1 MEITIDMIKELREK
15 TGCGIMD
22 CKTALKNANGDFDI
36 ALEELRAKG
45 LQKAEK
51 RVNRE
56 ASEGRVEVYIHSEG
70 RLVVVVEINSET
82 DFVAKSDSFLELC
95 HEVALQIA
103 ASSPKFVSVE
113 EIPAEVIEAEK
124 DAVAARVREEGK
136 PEAIIPKI
144 VEGYMKKYLDE
155 NVLLN
160 QKYIRDENKTI
171 ADLVNDKVAA
181 LGERIVI
188 RRFIRYE
195 LGETTRH
202 LEEEEEAAE

>member
-1 MEITIDMIKELREK
+1 MEITIEMIKELREK

-103 ASSPKFVSVE
+103 ASSPKFVAE
-113 EIPAEVIEAEK
+113 DQIPAEVIEAEK
-124 DAVAARVREEGK
+124 EAVAARVREEGK

-144 VEGYMKKYLDE
+144 VEGYMKKYMDE